1 MSIFDFYDDDE
12 NANETIEL
20 RSSITNNDQ
29 NKKEI
34 KSNRRS
40 TLTIE
45 NKVPTDALCKECSN
59 QGTNQ
64 TMTESIYFNFKLKK
78 KCFFILA
85 VIDAKIF
92 IILLAVFHLYH
103 HSRNDEIMVGH
114 VIDVMMIVI
123 MKHQMELFHQRLNI
137 V

>member
-45 NKVPTDALCKECSN
+45 NKVPVDALCKECSN

-64 TMTESIYFNFKLKK
+64 TMTE
-78 KCFFILA
+78 
-85 VIDAKIF
+85 
-92 IILLAVFHLYH
+92 
-103 HSRNDEIMVGH
+103 
-114 VIDVMMIVI
+114 
-123 MKHQMELFHQRLNI
+123 
-137 V
+137 